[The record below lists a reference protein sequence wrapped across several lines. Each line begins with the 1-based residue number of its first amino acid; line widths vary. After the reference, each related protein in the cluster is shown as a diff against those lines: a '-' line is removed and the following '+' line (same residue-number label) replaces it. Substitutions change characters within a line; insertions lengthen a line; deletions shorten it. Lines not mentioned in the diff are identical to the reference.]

1 MKRYTLFFILLA
13 ALIANHAALADFNL
27 FNNNSKETPV
37 APAIADKITA
47 TLKEL
52 PEEGTFLK
60 HIDLIEGIRA
70 MDGEIASAG
79 EIKIL
84 VNLDWQSL
92 PSHPEQRK
100 ALDNA
105 AARIITAVFSDYNDI
120 TKLRVI
126 IKIPKSNG
134 NYESAAKVFS
144 FTRATWELSKND
156 VRYNLNTPT
165 GAANLLALGDYVIL
179 TAQGWTRGY

>member
-1 MKRYTLFFILLA
+1 MKRYTVFFILLA

-37 APAIADKITA
+37 AAALADKITA
-47 TLKEL
+47 TLKKL
-52 PEEGTFLK
+52 PEEGAFIN
-60 HIDLIEGIRA
+60 HIELIEGIRA

-105 AARIITAVFSDYNDI
+105 AARIITAVFSDYSDLS
-120 TKLRVI
+120 KLRVI
-126 IKIPKSNG
+126 VKIPKGNG

-144 FTRATWELSKND
+144 FTRATWELTKNNT
-156 VRYNLNTPT
+156 RYDLNTPT
-165 GAANLLALGDYVIL
+165 GAANLLALGDYVVSS
-179 TAQGWTRGY
+179 AQGWTRGY